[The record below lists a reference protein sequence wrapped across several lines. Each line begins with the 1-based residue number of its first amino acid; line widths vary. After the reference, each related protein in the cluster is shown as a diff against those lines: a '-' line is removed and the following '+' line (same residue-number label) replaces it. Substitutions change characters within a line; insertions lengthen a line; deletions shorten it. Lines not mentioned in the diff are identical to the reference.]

1 MCGRARGNFLYRGG
15 LGRAA
20 ESFGVGSGPFKS
32 AHKMEVAKNIFE
44 VFLTKTRELRERMCT
59 ECIKQAKLLHAEHVI
74 SD

>member
-20 ESFGVGSGPFKS
+20 ASFEVGSDAFKS
-32 AHKMEVAKNIFE
+32 AHKKEVAKKVFE
-44 VFLTKTRELRERMCT
+44 VFLTKTRERMCT
-59 ECIKQAKLLHAEHVI
+59 ECTKQAKLRHTERAI

>member
-32 AHKMEVAKNIFE
+32 AHKMEVAKKVFE
-44 VFLTKTRELRERMCT
+44 VFLTKTRERICT
-59 ECIKQAKLLHAEHVI
+59 ECTKQAKLLHAEHVI